1 MSRQVDPSP
10 IERQVVAGHALD
22 DPRQWT
28 RRSRPIVWCAVVV
41 GITSQQFS
49 IAVQRCRSRRP
60 KDAGTVL
67 VAAMDPQVLVDVTGE
82 AQLYP
87 VADEVTTKLQA
98 AIDSLRRLGRN
109 R

>member
-28 RRSRPIVWCAVVV
+28 RRPRPTAWCAVVV
-41 GITSQQFS
+41 AITSQQFS